1 MSDIIESP
9 SVLNN
14 YGIFNINQNAS
25 RPLVLISRNIVK
37 TNKSIIDGLI
47 SKDVVLRVLD
57 TMWTGNILVNTIQPH
72 NDNQSYANQ
81 ILNIG
86 TYDTTSNIIFKS
98 ANEINIYS
106 KNEIYLETSN
116 EINLKV
122 KDNGNILIGKDI
134 INNKIENYTV
144 KVKGDLLLIESGLS
158 FINNGLLRTMYNLS
172 HISLFSINNLEF
184 IIQWNKLYASSIRIS
199 NKYYI
204 CDDEMNAI
212 FDNIEMLIDPRIPK
226 VACKIHTSSTT
237 SIFFDKVNVSYS
249 KYNEL
254 ALRINIMCS
263 PIIYNKK
270 TYAYNELNIL
280 GNSKHEK
287 FECFII

>member
-1 MSDIIESP
+1 MDDIIESP

-25 RPLVLISRNIVK
+25 RPLVLISRNITK
-37 TNKSIIDGLI
+37 INKSIIDPLI
-47 SKDVVLRVLD
+47 SEDVVFRVLD

-72 NDNQSYANQ
+72 NDNQYFTNG

-86 TYDTTSNIIFKS
+86 TYDTTSNIILTS
-98 ANEINIYS
+98 
-106 KNEIYLETSN
+106 SN

-122 KDNGNILIGKDI
+122 KENGNILIGKDI
-134 INNKIENYTV
+134 VNNKIENYTV
-144 KVKGDLLLIESGLS
+144 KVKGDFLLIESGLS
-158 FINNGLLRTMYNLS
+158 FVNNGLLRSMYNLS
-172 HISLFSINNLEF
+172 HTSLLSINNLEF
-184 IIQWNKLYASSIRIS
+184 IIQWNKFYASSIRIS

-212 FDNIEMLIDPRIPK
+212 FDNIEMLIDPRIPTISL
-226 VACKIHTSSTT
+226 KIHTSSTT
-237 SIFFDKVNVSYS
+237 SVFFDKVTVSYS
-249 KYNEL
+249 KYNDF
-254 ALRINIMCS
+254 ALRINILCS
-263 PIIYNKK
+263 PIVYNTK